1 MTRGLTRSTVVGLAI
16 AAFAAPTALA
26 VPSDVQT
33 SDMIKAHAAV
43 EPKQDF
49 RSPDARDAARPPEP
63 KQDLRSPDARDAG
76 EGRGTYTA
84 PDVMVVKVPEPVPAD
99 GGIDWADASIGA
111 GGLLGLMLLG
121 LGGSLAVVH
130 RRQAHATPGI

>member
-1 MTRGLTRSTVVGLAI
+1 MTRRITRSTAAALAF
-16 AAFAAPTALA
+16 AAFAAPSALA
-26 VPSDVQT
+26 VPNAIDT
-33 SDMIKAHAAV
+33 HARA
-43 EPKQDF
+43 
-49 RSPDARDAARPPEP
+49 DAAQ

-76 EGRGTYTA
+76 TRVEAKQDLRSPDARDAAAGRGTYTA
-84 PDVMVVKVPEPVPAD
+84 PNVMIVKVPEPVQVE
-99 GGIDWADASIGA
+99 GGIDWTNVGIGA

>member
-1 MTRGLTRSTVVGLAI
+1 MTRGITRSTVVGLAI

-26 VPSDVQT
+26 VPLDLRTAETVE
-33 SDMIKAHAAV
+33 ARAAV
-43 EPKQDF
+43 EH
-49 RSPDARDAARPPEP
+49 E
-63 KQDLRSPDARDAG
+63 QDLRSPDARDAG

-84 PDVMVVKVPEPVPAD
+84 PNVMIVKVPEPVQAG
-99 GGIDWADASIGA
+99 GGIDWAGVGIGA
-111 GGLLGLMLLG
+111 GGLLGLMMLG

>member
-1 MTRGLTRSTVVGLAI
+1 MIRRITRSTAVGLAL
-16 AAFAAPTALA
+16 AALAAPTALA
-26 VPSDVQT
+26 DP
-33 SDMIKAHAAV
+33 HAADV
-43 EPKQDF
+43 H
-49 RSPDARDAARPPEP
+49 ARAQAAQ
-63 KQDLRSPDARDAG
+63 KQDLRSPDTRDAATRAETKQDLRSPDTRDAG

-84 PDVMVVKVPEPVPAD
+84 PNVMIVKVPEPLQAE
-99 GGIDWADASIGA
+99 GGIDWANAGIGA

>member
-1 MTRGLTRSTVVGLAI
+1 MTRRLTRSTVVGLAL

-26 VPSDVQT
+26 VPIDLHT
-33 SDMIKAHAAV
+33 SDMTNAHAAV
-43 EPKQDF
+43 EQKQDL
-49 RSPDARDAARPPEP
+49 RSPDVGDAARSPEP

-84 PDVMVVKVPEPVPAD
+84 PDIMVVKVPEPVPAD
-99 GGIDWADASIGA
+99 DGIDWADAGIGA

-130 RRQAHATPGI
+130 RRQADATPGI

>member
-1 MTRGLTRSTVVGLAI
+1 MTSRLTRSTVVGLAI

-26 VPSDVQT
+26 VPIDFQT
-33 SDMIKAHAAV
+33 PDTIKAHAAV
-43 EPKQDF
+43 EQKQDL
-49 RSPDARDAARPPEP
+49 RSPDTRDAATRVEP
-63 KQDLRSPDARDAG
+63 KQDLRSPDARDAS

-99 GGIDWADASIGA
+99 GGIDWADAGIGA
-111 GGLLGLMLLG
+111 GGLLALMLLG

-130 RRQAHATPGI
+130 RRQAHAMPGI